1 METKTFQAR
10 HEQVANWLRQQIKS
24 GKFKINAQ
32 LPSESELCRQFEVS
46 RVTVRH
52 ALRTLET
59 ENMISR
65 RQGVGSFVKPQPM
78 RHPLMK
84 VTDFAEDM
92 AQAGLTASSLVLRFE
107 TDQPPAKI
115 RELLGVPEG
124 QLTIRLDR
132 IRFGNERPIAFDTT
146 WLPLMYGH
154 FLDGQDLTQRTLFQ
168 ILEQTYGIE
177 VLAGRY
183 QIDAVLAPAEVA
195 THLNVS
201 TRDPLLLIRRTVFTR
216 QNKALYVQDRYYNSR
231 DVGYCMMLSR
241 EQEDDENGLN
251 IQDFQPMFKS
261 EDDS

>member
-132 IRFGNERPIAFDTT
+132 
-146 WLPLMYGH
+146 
-154 FLDGQDLTQRTLFQ
+154 LF
-168 ILEQTYGIE
+168 
-177 VLAGRY
+177 
-183 QIDAVLAPAEVA
+183 EVA
-195 THLNVS
+195 ESAGVAWLMFDREAAVI
-201 TRDPLLLIRRTVFTR
+201 DGLPVF
-216 QNKALYVQDRYYNSR
+216 
-231 DVGYCMMLSR
+231 
-241 EQEDDENGLN
+241 
-251 IQDFQPMFKS
+251 
-261 EDDS
+261 DSAEPGP